1 MDNRLYIMEEPFTE
15 GQRIAYNMVVSNL
28 MIVEKLEELINLQ
41 KKETKSEEVKIKK
54 TTSKK

>member
-1 MDNRLYIMEEPFTE
+1 MNRLYMMEEPFTE
-15 GQRIAYNMVVSNL
+15 GGRIAYNMVISNL

-41 KKETKSEEVKIKK
+41 KKETTQEEVKIKK